1 MEHLA
6 GQDQSSRNWR
16 WFASFRSEG
25 KGKKFLTKGT
35 RNGMLQGI
43 EYSRSFGISRLIENV
58 SQRRSPGKSSW
69 AFCSRDELIGV
80 ATDRIPKYSW
90 DWRFPWKKTCCRSI
104 LLSPTFWQKEKNER
118 EILGFF
124 LMLRIFPVGHAPFPI
139 LNASRLTRN
148 TLVSDNLWLM
158 HCSNVSLVEL
168 SWLDLLCLID
178 YVNDA
183 RTSKFDK
190 LTSVLTCSVSKTH
203 WYVCHWLSN
212 CFEFDLLINCPT

>member
-1 MEHLA
+1 MEHSA

-16 WFASFRSEG
+16 WFASFQSEG

-80 ATDRIPKYSW
+80 ATDGIPKYSW
-90 DWRFPWKKTCCRSI
+90 DWRFPWKKNLLSFNSSFPNFLAARKKGRGNPRI
-104 LLSPTFWQKEKNER
+104 LLDV
-118 EILGFF
+118 
-124 LMLRIFPVGHAPFPI
+124 RIFLVWHAPFPI
-139 LNASRLTRN
+139 LSASRLTRN

-158 HCSNVSLVEL
+158 RCSNVSLVEL

-178 YVNDA
+178 YVDDG

-190 LTSVLTCSVSKTH
+190 LTSVLACSASKTH